1 MIKRILFFMLLTSI
15 ASATDILLTWDL
27 PTERE
32 DGSKIESIDR
42 FNLYQTIGNV
52 LQGVVEI
59 PAGATS
65 FQLSEV
71 ETGIHTFAISIV
83 ELGQEGALSNPISV
97 NVTDKV
103 IAKAGKMIL
112 TIQVV
117 E

>member
-1 MIKRILFFMLLTSI
+1 MIKRILFLMLLTSVVN
-15 ASATDILLTWDL
+15 ATDILLTWDI

-32 DGSKIESIDR
+32 DGSKIEQIDR
-42 FNLYQTIGNV
+42 FNLYQTVGNV

-71 ETGIHTFAISIV
+71 KTGIHTFAISTV
-83 ELGQEGALSNPISV
+83 EFGQEGALSDPISV
-97 NVTDKV
+97 NVNQKIISKV
-103 IAKAGKMIL
+103 GKIVF
-112 TIQVV
+112 TIQVI